1 MVFYVYT
8 NRLFYLVF
16 GYLLFYSS
24 FYRPL
29 LFYAGSLAL
38 ALSRVFPP
46 FLFPF
51 LSIFSYLVFFDVF
64 NWVSSRTSSFPYSQ
78 SSSFLLILI
87 FLVNPLLTP
96 ELAQDPAISLDPA
109 TRAGLDL
116 ASDVPRTRASL
127 RASMNVLNS
136 GLSSGRRESSFGV
149 LKFGS
154 VLDMPSSL
162 EKATILTL
170 GGNDVGSCV
179 GEANSILGLGIS
191 NTTGKP
197 PYRSIE
203 LNDVFNTDPLCRVG
217 CTLLSKDTFYPSY
230 RYRDDFP
237 FLVYKSKAFLD
248 LKALFIYTYDDDN
261 GSNLYRHFKL
271 GSPLDCYLYD
281 SLGKPQHPYLP
292 FSCHSKIS
300 NSTTEFVKNFSVQ

>member
-1 MVFYVYT
+1 MGFISYQLFSLFSVLFFFAYT
-8 NRLFYLVF
+8 Y
-16 GYLLFYSS
+16 
-24 FYRPL
+24 
-29 LFYAGSLAL
+29 
-38 ALSRVFPP
+38 
-46 FLFPF
+46 
-51 LSIFSYLVFFDVF
+51 I
-64 NWVSSRTSSFPYSQ
+64 
-78 SSSFLLILI
+78 
-87 FLVNPLLTP
+87 LVNPLLTP
-96 ELAQDPAISLDPA
+96 ELAQDPA

-136 GLSSGRRESSFGV
+136 GLSSRRRESSFGV
-149 LKFGS
+149 LKCGS
-154 VLDMPSSL
+154 ILDMPSSL

-170 GGNDVGSCV
+170 GGNDVVGSCV

-197 PYRSIE
+197 PYRSID

-237 FLVYKSKAFLD
+237 FVVYKSKAFLD
-248 LKALFIYTYDDDN
+248 LKALFIYTYDDGN

-292 FSCHSKIS
+292 FSCPSKIS

>member
-1 MVFYVYT
+1 M
-8 NRLFYLVF
+8 
-16 GYLLFYSS
+16 
-24 FYRPL
+24 
-29 LFYAGSLAL
+29 
-38 ALSRVFPP
+38 
-46 FLFPF
+46 
-51 LSIFSYLVFFDVF
+51 
-64 NWVSSRTSSFPYSQ
+64 
-78 SSSFLLILI
+78 LILI
-87 FLVNPLLTP
+87 ILVNPLLTP

-136 GLSSGRRESSFGV
+136 GLSSRRRESSFGV
-149 LKFGS
+149 LKCGS
-154 VLDMPSSL
+154 ILDMPSSL

-197 PYRSIE
+197 PYRIE

-237 FLVYKSKAFLD
+237 FAVYKSKAFLD
-248 LKALFIYTYDDDN
+248 LKALFIYTYDDGN